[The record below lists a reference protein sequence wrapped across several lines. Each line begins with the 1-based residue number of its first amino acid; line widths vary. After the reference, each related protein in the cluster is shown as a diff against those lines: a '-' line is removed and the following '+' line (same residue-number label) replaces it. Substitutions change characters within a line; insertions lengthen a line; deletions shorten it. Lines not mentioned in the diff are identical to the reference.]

1 MNMLSKISGISQSI
15 LKVMVFAAQNAF
27 QNNSINLGV
36 YMNPIKDE
44 SINYSC
50 DKKMTE
56 PCCTGSVIHSRTIV
70 SSD

>member
-36 YMNPIKDE
+36 YMNPINDE

-50 DKKMTE
+50 DKK
-56 PCCTGSVIHSRTIV
+56 
-70 SSD
+70 

>member
-1 MNMLSKISGISQSI
+1 MLSKISGISQSI

-36 YMNPIKDE
+36 YLNPVKMNHLII
-44 SINYSC
+44 SAI
-50 DKKMTE
+50 KKMIE
-56 PCCTGSVIHSRTIV
+56 FCCKGSVTHSHTIV